1 MFYERTSRSASH
13 FYERSSQYSFRRF
26 PLAQGL
32 WSGALPLRR
41 RDALHD
47 LCHGPL
53 LLPDN
58 GPLRELGGN
67 LPLVL
72 HTWNIFRNGTNG
84 HLCSFRAISILTPE
98 DANFRP
104 QSEEAATSTRSW
116 ALTDSSATDSQPD
129 HSLTI
134 HATAATRFTISAM
147 AFHCTSFLERGH
159 EVFTPKLQF
168 PLIFSTGTFI
178 PNGTI

>member
-104 QSEEAATSTRSW
+104 QSEEAATSTRPSFCSCIGIY
-116 ALTDSSATDSQPD
+116 ANSASSVTSQLI
-129 HSLTI
+129 SLRYI
-134 HATAATRFTISAM
+134 PGSVPFAD
-147 AFHCTSFLERGH
+147 TSRVWMDFFVR
-159 EVFTPKLQF
+159 VTVR
-168 PLIFSTGTFI
+168 
-178 PNGTI
+178 